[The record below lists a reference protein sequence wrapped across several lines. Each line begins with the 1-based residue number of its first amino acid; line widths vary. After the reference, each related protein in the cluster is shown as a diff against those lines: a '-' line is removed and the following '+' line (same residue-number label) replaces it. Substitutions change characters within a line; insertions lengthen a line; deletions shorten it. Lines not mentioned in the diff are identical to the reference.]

1 MIPNLKVLE
10 KNVFRKLT
18 RTNIFFS
25 VVAFSFLKRKQAL
38 KSDLGL
44 NPTSLNSIYLKE
56 AI

>member
-25 VVAFSFLKRKQAL
+25 VVAFSFLKESRL
-38 KSDLGL
+38 ESDLGL
-44 NPTSLNSIYLKE
+44 NPSSLNSIYLKE